1 MEIVTLKELN
11 IRLKALQHKIDNAS
25 ATLPTLGNIAQ
36 NTIEESF
43 DNQASPFKEKW
54 IPNKPSTLR
63 FKKGNK
69 TLIDSGALCVSF
81 TQRITGKSVQIGTNK
96 QYARIHNFGGKAGR
110 NKKVNIPERP
120 FIPVKQNGEVAKDFA
135 QKIENFLKKYIL
147 S

>member
-43 DNQASPFKEKW
+43 HNQASPFKEKW

-69 TLIDSGALCVSF
+69 TLIDSGALCVFLPKESQEKVCKLAQ
-81 TQRITGKSVQIGTNK
+81 TNNTLESITLGAKQGAIKRLISHSV
-96 QYARIHNFGGKAGR
+96 
-110 NKKVNIPERP
+110 PL
-120 FIPVKQNGEVAKDFA
+120 
-135 QKIENFLKKYIL
+135 FL
-147 S
+147 